1 MTYSPN
7 AWAGRVPLAS
17 PLRMCDRG
25 PGIVSDNAL
34 KCDRGHTDT
43 TGGWGHL
50 FVQLGKYLV
59 NIR

>member
-1 MTYSPN
+1 MTYSLN
-7 AWAGRVPLAS
+7 AWAGRVPLVS

-25 PGIVSDNAL
+25 PGNVSDNAL
-34 KCDRGHTDT
+34 KCDSGHR